1 MPHILITP
9 SHERPDVS
17 WQTVLRGV
25 ADCLVSM
32 DEKAKPLACKGRVYP
47 PLAATVGTTDDPY
60 DVPFYAVEIKL
71 LPGRDL
77 RHRQAMA
84 ERVLAYLTAQ
94 LGPGV
99 TVEITEMMVYCK

>member
-1 MPHILITP
+1 MPHIIITP
-9 SHERPDVS
+9 SCERPDVS
-17 WQTVLRGV
+17 WDALLRGV
-25 ADCLVSM
+25 ADCIVSM
-32 DEKAKPLACKGRVYP
+32 DEKAQPAACKGRVYP
-47 PLAATVGTTDDPY
+47 PLASSVGTTHDPY

-77 RHRQAMA
+77 SRRQAIA
-84 ERVLAYLTAQ
+84 EGVLSYLTAQ